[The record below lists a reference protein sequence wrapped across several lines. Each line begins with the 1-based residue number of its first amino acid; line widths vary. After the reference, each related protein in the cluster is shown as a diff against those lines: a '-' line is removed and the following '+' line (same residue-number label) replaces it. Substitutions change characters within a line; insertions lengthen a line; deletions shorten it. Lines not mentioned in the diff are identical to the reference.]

1 MVKVNPDDSNMCS
14 GKIAAVSVPTDNFK
28 AAGNEQ
34 RKSYILQLNVTV
46 STNFSEL
53 TNITNGIE
61 GKKYIYIYSKT
72 AFLKHNLIIESNA
85 KRARPASHINYES
98 ELVVF
103 DKQSRCLLSEGEY
116 ELSLKERPLA
126 ATKNYSPKKHPT
138 WDTIPDS
145 GIASLDKSAFEDF
158 QVRPMLKFRLAWTKE
173 KCAALVDRPLP
184 ITVKKHDPIMN
195 GGSVLANV
203 TESADSGKDNQPHHN
218 NNSSEVALP
227 SGTTGVDYYF
237 IYNNNTRQQ
246 TEACE
251 NYHCPWCSLN
261 SITLYA
267 LLKHLKLCHARFNFT
282 YVETDN
288 DSRARI
294 DVCINELYDGS
305 YTGSPN
311 DLVGPSGFAFS
322 RAGPVRRTIVTRI
335 LVCRP
340 RRLKPTLAEFL
351 EIDENELNSQRPY
364 ITGHNR

>member
-1 MVKVNPDDSNMCS
+1 M
-14 GKIAAVSVPTDNFK
+14 
-28 AAGNEQ
+28 
-34 RKSYILQLNVTV
+34 
-46 STNFSEL
+46 
-53 TNITNGIE
+53 
-61 GKKYIYIYSKT
+61 
-72 AFLKHNLIIESNA
+72 
-85 KRARPASHINYES
+85 
-98 ELVVF
+98 VVF
-103 DKQSRCLLSEGEY
+103 DKQSRCLLTEGEY

-126 ATKNYSPKKHPT
+126 ATKNYSPKKHPM

-184 ITVKKHDPIMN
+184 ITVKKHDPLMN
-195 GGSVLANV
+195 GATSI
-203 TESADSGKDNQPHHN
+203 SAITSETSAATADAADNAKETSHN

-227 SGTTGVDYYF
+227 SGTGVDYHF

-261 SITLYA
+261 CITLYA
-267 LLKHLKLCHARFNFT
+267 LLKHLKLCHSRFNFT
-282 YVETDN
+282 YVETLTDN
-288 DSRARI
+288 DARARI
-294 DVCINELYDGS
+294 DVCINELFDGS

>member
-1 MVKVNPDDSNMCS
+1 MLPSISTAVLNS
-14 GKIAAVSVPTDNFK
+14 GMLIFFLNSVYLKKRVLFIYYN
-28 AAGNEQ
+28 
-34 RKSYILQLNVTV
+34 LNKPIQFSIYPSE
-46 STNFSEL
+46 ST
-53 TNITNGIE
+53 
-61 GKKYIYIYSKT
+61 
-72 AFLKHNLIIESNA
+72 A

-195 GGSVLANV
+195 GSSALSNV
-203 TESADSGKDNQPHHN
+203 TDAEHSKDSQQPHN
-218 NNSSEVALP
+218 NNSSELALP
-227 SGTTGVDYYF
+227 SGTGVDYFF

-288 DSRARI
+288 ESRARI

-340 RRLKPTLAEFL
+340 RRPKPTLAEFL